1 MKRQII
7 TALLLCLSLYATA
20 QSTYIVTE
28 AITQSF
34 KRVTIDSGCHV
45 RIVMGDTN
53 LLTIQTLTPDSLAK
67 HPVGQCSGKQLEIQ
81 HSSYLLSDSA
91 IILTLNATPA
101 SIRVDPDATLDM
113 QGCDMDPKGILIF
126 VEDDSNILLDE
137 NAEKLR
143 NRVIDRHGKAMLT
156 LGVPRLALNVRLE
169 QLPMDNPYATVGR
182 DLGFDIPIRLILPI
196 NKRWSFYTGTTL
208 RGIVTPLANH
218 VTYSNGE
225 LHLQEDANAT
235 TPLNYFYHFDVD
247 IPLMFRYNA
256 KLGSDLHS
264 ILGGDLVGS
273 FNFGLSVTHI
283 SNSALYS
290 HVQNKFQWVDK
301 TTKQKVDILNP
312 WQISLHAGI
321 TSTIINGYDIDFFFN
336 LLPTYLPETGIKTR
350 SFGLTLTF

>member
-34 KRVTIDSGCHV
+34 KRVSIDSGCHV

-81 HSSYLLSDSA
+81 HSSYLLPNST
-91 IILTLNATPA
+91 IVLTLNTTPA
-101 SIRVDPDATLDM
+101 SIHVDPDATLDM
-113 QGCDMDPKGILIF
+113 QGCDMDPKGLLIF
-126 VEDDSNILLDE
+126 VENDSNILLDE

-143 NRVIDRHGKAMLT
+143 NRVIDRHGKARLT
-156 LGVPRLALNVRLE
+156 VNMPRFSLNTELNL
-169 QLPMDNPYATVGR
+169 LPQNSPYATDGYDISF
-182 DLGFDIPIRLILPI
+182 DLPVLRLTLPI

-208 RGIVTPLANH
+208 RWMVTPLANH

-235 TPLNYFYHFDVD
+235 TPLNYLYHFDVD
-247 IPLMFRYNA
+247 IPFMFNYRTTT
-256 KLGSDLHS
+256 GSDLGTFH
-264 ILGGDLVGS
+264 
-273 FNFGLSVTHI
+273 FGLSVTHI
-283 SNSALYS
+283 FNSTLRS
-290 HVQNKFQWVDK
+290 HVQDPNKDQWIDK

-312 WQISLHAGI
+312 WQILLHAGMSSPI
-321 TSTIINGYDIDFFFN
+321 LNYYDCDFHFN
-336 LLPTYLPETGIKTR
+336 LLPTYLPSTGEKIHV
-350 SFGLTLTF
+350 FGLTITI